1 MKKKLWFFILI
12 GSILLLCSCQI
23 TKNTNYSN
31 MEIAVNSNLEEKIN
45 DIWAEI
51 QYENGQRCLE
61 IITKVSGYLYDNVPE
76 LLNYDKY
83 ISEKSNGKAYLTVL
97 PCTELEEVIKIDG
110 TNMGGYYMVYVGE
123 QWEDHRANW
132 DWFAVS
138 EDMDNILWVDI
149 VEINY
154 YTLEEWRAS
163 SSYRH
168 FE

>member
-1 MKKKLWFFILI
+1 
-12 GSILLLCSCQI
+12 
-23 TKNTNYSN
+23 

-76 LLNYDKY
+76 LLDYDKY

-163 SSYRH
+163 SSYRY